1 VGIMDI
7 QLTLYN
13 GCNLGLER
21 KRNSPTWINYG
32 EGYGIEYFSGVSIN
46 LLCIRILLGT
56 FIDAEE
62 LEEELGDP

>member
-1 VGIMDI
+1 MDI
-7 QLTLYN
+7 QVTLYN

-21 KRNSPTWINYG
+21 KRNSPTWINLG
-32 EGYGIEYFSGVSIN
+32 DGYTLEFFSGLSVN

>member
-1 VGIMDI
+1 MDI
-7 QLTLYN
+7 QVTLYN